1 MRRHQTEERPMTA
14 SLSTALT
21 DADLIARG
29 MAMAIQAKG
38 KPDDPALIAGDSA
51 CSWATLN
58 ARANQLSRY
67 FSEAGLK
74 VGDAVALVAHNSFEF
89 VETWAACMRS
99 GLRLT
104 PVNWHQSP
112 DIVAYIVD
120 NCDAKVL
127 VCSARFA
134 EAGQLAAARS
144 PGLIRKLAF
153 AGTIEGFDDYAS
165 TLAEIDPSDIPAPEI
180 GAYMLYTSGTTGR
193 PKGVFRP
200 IRPTVSQLTNK
211 ILETAAFRPD
221 EDKALVTGPLY
232 HAAPLALNLVT
243 PLNAGVTCV
252 LMDKWDA
259 EETLRLTEAHRITHT
274 HMVPTMFHRMLQL
287 PDATRARYDL
297 SSLRWIL
304 HGAAPCPPHVK
315 KAMIDWLGPVLFE
328 YYSSTEGGGV
338 FIDSPTWLTKPGSV
352 GRPVEGVALKLLDA
366 DGVEVGPNEKG
377 TIYIEAPP
385 VGRFE
390 YYKDPDKTRQ
400 AYKADHY
407 TLGDMGHID
416 EDGFLFLTGRSAELI
431 ISGGVNIYPVEID
444 EVIIQ
449 HEAVA
454 DAAVVGVP
462 NEDWGEEIKA
472 VVELKPGFPADDATR
487 DAILDFARERLPGF
501 QRPRTLDFVEALP
514 RSAAGKVLRQQVRDP
529 YWKGRTRTI

>member
-1 MRRHQTEERPMTA
+1 MPAAT
-14 SLSTALT
+14 LS
-21 DADLIARG
+21 DADLIAGG
-29 MAMAIQAKG
+29 MAIAVHARAR
-38 KPDDPALIAGDSA
+38 PASPALVVGDA
-51 CSWATLN
+51 VRSWAELN
-58 ARANQLSRY
+58 ARANQLARSFR
-67 FSEAGLK
+67 SWGLA

-89 VETWAACMRS
+89 VETWAACMRA

-112 DIVAYIVD
+112 DIIAYIVD

-127 VCSARFA
+127 ICSARFA
-134 EAGQLAAARS
+134 EAGRLAAEKS
-144 PGLIRKLAF
+144 PKLTHRMSF
-153 AGTIEGFDDYAS
+153 AGAIDGFIDYDAQIARHDD
-165 TLAEIDPSDIPAPEI
+165 SDLTDPEI

-200 IRPTVSQLTNK
+200 TRPTVSQLTNK
-211 ILETAAFRPD
+211 ILETAAFRPG
-221 EDKALVTGPLY
+221 EDVALVTGPLY

-243 PLNAGVTCV
+243 PLNAGVACV

-259 EETLRLTEAHRITHT
+259 EETLRLTERHRVTHT

-287 PDATRARYDL
+287 PETTRKRYNL
-297 SSLRWIL
+297 SSLRWVL

-315 KAMIDWLGPVLFE
+315 KGMIDWLGPVVYE

-338 FIDSPTWLTKPGSV
+338 FIDSATWLTKPGSV
-352 GRPVEGVALKLLDA
+352 GRPVEGVAIRLI
-366 DGVEVGPNEKG
+366 NENGEEAAPGELG
-377 TIYIEAPP
+377 TIYIEAP
-385 VGRFE
+385 VTGRFE
-390 YYKDPDKTRQ
+390 YYKDPGKTGQ
-400 AYKADHY
+400 AYRGNHF
-407 TLGDMGHID
+407 TLGDMGYVD
-416 EDGFLFLTGRSAELI
+416 ADGFLFLTGRSAELI

-472 VVELKPGFPADDATR
+472 VVELRPGHHPDDATR
-487 DAILDFARERLPGF
+487 QSILDFARERLPGF
-501 QRPRTLDFVEALP
+501 QRPRTVDFVDALP

-529 YWKGRTRTI
+529 FWKGRTRSI